1 MACAAN
7 WQPMTAKLHS
17 GCVRVSASRTT
28 CCRHQLPLTGGRLVR
43 PGYSCRAPFT
53 GQKSTMLGTILQP
66 DSIYEAIPSQLPL
79 LPERSLVVSVQLSRL
94 LLKS

>member
-1 MACAAN
+1 
-7 WQPMTAKLHS
+7 
-17 GCVRVSASRTT
+17 
-28 CCRHQLPLTGGRLVR
+28 
-43 PGYSCRAPFT
+43 
-53 GQKSTMLGTILQP
+53 MLGTILQP